1 MAVGLRMTKKPDELI
16 RDTLKRRAEKA
27 MAKRKGKSPSQ
38 KRSEN
43 VRKRMRNR
51 E

>member
-1 MAVGLRMTKKPDELI
+1 MTKKPDELI

-27 MAKRKGKSPSQ
+27 MAKREGKSPSQ

-43 VRKRMRNR
+43 VRKKMRNR